1 MFCAP
6 KLMRRKSF
14 VKNRVFANF
23 HFTSFFQLIGRPALP
38 SYWALGFH
46 LSRYDYGTLG
56 NMKEVME
63 RNRAAQLPYVS
74 KAAKKSSKNKRIF
87 LGNKNNC
94 LYCLLLRFLRKYTTK
109 IFLYIQN
116 AGLYCWANHSLKG
129 LVFLHLLYWWRSTR
143 CILICILKALLSLV

>member
-6 KLMRRKSF
+6 KLMCRKSF

-74 KAAKKSSKNKRIF
+74 KAAKNPPKIKEFSWGIRTTLYTVSSWVFKKNIRQKYFYIF
-87 LGNKNNC
+87 TMLDFIVGPTIPWRNWFSYTYCINNI
-94 LYCLLLRFLRKYTTK
+94 LHNAFL
-109 IFLYIQN
+109 F
-116 AGLYCWANHSLKG
+116 
-129 LVFLHLLYWWRSTR
+129 VFSRHFFP
-143 CILICILKALLSLV
+143 